1 MDYSADPNSKIGDRF
16 GKVNEEPALKSL
28 RNELY
33 GVVLFL

>member
-1 MDYSADPNSKIGDRF
+1 MDYSAYPYYKIGDRF
-16 GKVNEEPALKSL
+16 WKVNEEPALKSL